1 MKASVAFSRLLPFGP
16 FVAAILVLFPTSCDT
31 SEAERP
37 AFLRIDTIA
46 VDSTSFDSTGSVS
59 HAIRF
64 AWVYVDDNLIGVHE
78 LPAVVP
84 VLAEGGQEVTVFAG
98 VSENGIGTQASRY
111 PFYAFW
117 QQNITLIK
125 EDTLVLE
132 PRVRYQKGLKVP
144 LNVTFDNP
152 QLPGIS
158 LAVVDGNGFYNIDL
172 DPQEAFEG
180 SGSLEIYLPPGGSHV
195 VLETSS
201 IPVPT
206 GLAGYFVE
214 FNYRNNCDF
223 LIGLRAGGTNQ
234 TTSLIGIRP
243 RENYNKIYV
252 NITQPVDQLSGL
264 SESVHIYFR
273 MDQDSS
279 VQDQIVRIDNLKVL
293 Y

>member
-1 MKASVAFSRLLPFGP
+1 MRLRTLISKLAVFFPGFW
-16 FVAAILVLFPTSCDT
+16 ILLALVPSSCDT

-37 AFLRIDTIA
+37 AFIRIDTIA

-64 AWVYVDDNLIGVHE
+64 AWVYVEDNLIGVHE

-84 VLAEGGQEVTVFAG
+84 VLAEGTQEITVFAG

-117 QQNITLIK
+117 QKNDTLVK
-125 EDTLVLE
+125 EDTLLLE

-144 LNVTFDNP
+144 LNVTFDNSQVP
-152 QLPGIS
+152 EIS
-158 LAVVDGNGFYNIDL
+158 LGVVDGNGFYNIDL
-172 DPQEAFEG
+172 NPQEAFEG
-180 SGSLEIYLPPGGSHV
+180 SGSLELYLPPGASHM

-206 GLAGYFVE
+206 GKAGYFIE

-243 RENYNKIYV
+243 RTNYNKIYV

-273 MDQDSS
+273 MDQDTS